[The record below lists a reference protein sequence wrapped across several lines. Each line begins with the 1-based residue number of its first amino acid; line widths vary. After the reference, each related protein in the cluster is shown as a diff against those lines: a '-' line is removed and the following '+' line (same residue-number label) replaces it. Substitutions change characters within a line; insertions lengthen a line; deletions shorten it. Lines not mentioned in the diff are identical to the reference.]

1 MQVGSGNGMN
11 ESKTENKESGADGSE
26 SGKIKSYRAS
36 YQQLSL
42 ERMAS
47 LSAKASSALNLTFCC
62 HVRGPLDLDCL
73 QQAFIAVQMRH
84 DALRTT
90 IREGQCQIREENCLD
105 FSSIS
110 VQGKEAPTDFAE
122 WVLNQQ
128 YQTFDLVNGPLC
140 RVRVIQESDA
150 TWWGNSNKIYVLPEP
165 RTKSWLKTNYVR
177 FFMTWSWIL
186 KCFDSQV
193 SSFYKCFGQGGM
205 DSSLDPAP
213 CQCRS
218 LELLARILC
227 ENTQVSRYPTGNHF
241 KFHSNQCIT
250 SLNQEGR
257 LSKISRC
264 SSNSLCT

>member
-1 MQVGSGNGMN
+1 LGVSFFALGGHSLSVGQLVNRIRRELKISASITDVYAAASVQQLAAKLAEVKTDTGEMQVGRNGMN

-150 TWWGNSNKIYVLPEP
+150 TW
-165 RTKSWLKTNYVR
+165 
-177 FFMTWSWIL
+177 
-186 KCFDSQV
+186 
-193 SSFYKCFGQGGM
+193 
-205 DSSLDPAP
+205 
-213 CQCRS
+213 
-218 LELLARILC
+218 
-227 ENTQVSRYPTGNHF
+227 
-241 KFHSNQCIT
+241 
-250 SLNQEGR
+250 
-257 LSKISRC
+257 
-264 SSNSLCT
+264 

>member
-1 MQVGSGNGMN
+1 MGVSFFALGGHSLSVGQLVNRIRRELKISASITDVYAAASVQQLAAKLAEVKTDTGEMQVGSGNGMN
-11 ESKTENKESGADGSE
+11 ESTENKESGADGSESFFLSFCWRLVSDKGSE

-150 TWWGNSNKIYVLPEP
+150 TW
-165 RTKSWLKTNYVR
+165 
-177 FFMTWSWIL
+177 
-186 KCFDSQV
+186 
-193 SSFYKCFGQGGM
+193 
-205 DSSLDPAP
+205 
-213 CQCRS
+213 
-218 LELLARILC
+218 
-227 ENTQVSRYPTGNHF
+227 
-241 KFHSNQCIT
+241 
-250 SLNQEGR
+250 
-257 LSKISRC
+257 
-264 SSNSLCT
+264 

>member
-1 MQVGSGNGMN
+1 MNRIRRELKISASITDVYAAASVQQLAAKLAEVKTDTVCRSELQVGSGNGMNELN

-150 TWWGNSNKIYVLPEP
+150 TW
-165 RTKSWLKTNYVR
+165 
-177 FFMTWSWIL
+177 
-186 KCFDSQV
+186 
-193 SSFYKCFGQGGM
+193 
-205 DSSLDPAP
+205 
-213 CQCRS
+213 
-218 LELLARILC
+218 
-227 ENTQVSRYPTGNHF
+227 
-241 KFHSNQCIT
+241 
-250 SLNQEGR
+250 
-257 LSKISRC
+257 
-264 SSNSLCT
+264 

>member
-1 MQVGSGNGMN
+1 MNRIRRELKISASITDVYAAASVQQLAAKLAEVKTDTVCRSELQVGSGNGMNELN

-128 YQTFDLVNGPLC
+128 YQTFDLVNGPPMPC
-140 RVRVIQESDA
+140 ASH
-150 TWWGNSNKIYVLPEP
+150 P
-165 RTKSWLKTNYVR
+165 R
-177 FFMTWSWIL
+177 I
-186 KCFDSQV
+186 
-193 SSFYKCFGQGGM
+193 
-205 DSSLDPAP
+205 
-213 CQCRS
+213 
-218 LELLARILC
+218 
-227 ENTQVSRYPTGNHF
+227 
-241 KFHSNQCIT
+241 
-250 SLNQEGR
+250 
-257 LSKISRC
+257 
-264 SSNSLCT
+264 